1 MVRGVAEKG
10 SLRRERAFG
19 EVTAK
24 GESSCSVFGEV
35 IAFDK
40 TGDGGFKGIPPKGR
54 KEESPMFVNCY
65 DGYGLCLFS
74 VTVKEGVGAR
84 TLGRHISST
93 HRLIDH
99 WSVTDSPEGAVVR
112 Y

>member
-1 MVRGVAEKG
+1 
-10 SLRRERAFG
+10 
-19 EVTAK
+19 
-24 GESSCSVFGEV
+24 
-35 IAFDK
+35 
-40 TGDGGFKGIPPKGR
+40 
-54 KEESPMFVNCY
+54 MFVNCY